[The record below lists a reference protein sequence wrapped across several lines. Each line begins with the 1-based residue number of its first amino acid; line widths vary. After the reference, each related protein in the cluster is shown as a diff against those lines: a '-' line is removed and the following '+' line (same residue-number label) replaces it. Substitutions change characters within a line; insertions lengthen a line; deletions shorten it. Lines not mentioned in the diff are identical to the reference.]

1 MHDDGVVAACGTAS
15 KSDINELDEA
25 ALRRRDC
32 MLFFIISMD
41 SSDQALSRRLSVGYN
56 ICKLERNDNP
66 LCWCRL
72 FVPVNNGKPLK

>member
-56 ICKLERNDNP
+56 ICKLERND
-66 LCWCRL
+66 
-72 FVPVNNGKPLK
+72 KPHLDSGS